1 MGYNM
6 LKNPKSLSV
15 EFLHAS
21 AVWHNN
27 IANIQKLLI
36 LTT

>member
-27 IANIQKLLI
+27 MQIYKNF
-36 LTT
+36 